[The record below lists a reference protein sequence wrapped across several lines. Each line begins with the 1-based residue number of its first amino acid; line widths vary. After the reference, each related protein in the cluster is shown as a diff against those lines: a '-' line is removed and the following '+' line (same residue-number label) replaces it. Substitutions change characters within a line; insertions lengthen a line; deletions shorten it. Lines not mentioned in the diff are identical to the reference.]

1 MSLSMKKDLIAEYK
15 TVISALYPNLKHSS
29 INEVNLEWTEA
40 WKIIENTKDPKRD
53 QKLIILRRQ
62 LTGNFL
68 KGPSDV
74 SQNSLELKKKF
85 ILKIFKFEIFNF

>member
-29 INEVNLEWTEA
+29 IDEVNLEWTQA
-40 WKIIENTKDPKRD
+40 WKIIENTPDPKKS

-62 LTGNFL
+62 LIGIIFEFSFYQGST
-68 KGPSDV
+68 DRV
-74 SQNSLELKKKF
+74 SAKRKF
-85 ILKIFKFEIFNF
+85 RHII

>member
-62 LTGNFL
+62 LTGNF
-68 KGPSDV
+68 
-74 SQNSLELKKKF
+74 Q
-85 ILKIFKFEIFNF
+85 IFFKEPFDDRQKTKFENIKSSISRSNKF

>member
-1 MSLSMKKDLIAEYK
+1 MKKDLIAEYK

-40 WKIIENTKDPKRD
+40 WKIIENTKDSKRD

-62 LTGNFL
+62 LTGNF
-68 KGPSDV
+68 
-74 SQNSLELKKKF
+74 Q
-85 ILKIFKFEIFNF
+85 IFKEPFDERQKTKFENIKKLNIAK

>member
-62 LTGNFL
+62 LTGNFQNFQL
-68 KGPSDV
+68 EFLRGPLRIPTV
-74 SQNSLELKKKF
+74 KF
-85 ILKIFKFEIFNF
+85 KIQGKHF

>member
-1 MSLSMKKDLIAEYK
+1 MKKDLIAEYK

-62 LTGNFL
+62 LTGNFSNFL
-68 KGPSDV
+68 R
-74 SQNSLELKKKF
+74 NSLTIGKNP
-85 ILKIFKFEIFNF
+85 ILKILKSSISRSNKF